1 MANGL
6 SLWQKSWQLLDRGL
20 FGAPSQGDG
29 LLARALRILRYPYA
43 ILRDL
48 LGGELTLRATGLVYA
63 TLLAL
68 IPLIALCFALL
79 KAVDA
84 HRDLEPFLLEFF
96 RPVGEAGPVITH
108 RIMIFAENVS
118 GGLVGIL
125 GFTVLLWTLV
135 GAVKKI
141 EDSLNYVW
149 QVRRARSIARRVLE
163 YVALLVIGPLVIA
176 AVIAFSKLAFDRV
189 SSYAINDFTFGTQ
202 LVNFAI
208 GTAPYVLVTALFTAI
223 YMVIPNTRVRFLP
236 ALVGAFAAGVFWA
249 GIGKAFTA
257 MVLYTSRLTL
267 VYAGF
272 AVVIAVFVWT
282 YLGWLILLAGAQLAF
297 YLQNPQNL
305 RLGHSPMRLT
315 GTDRERL
322 ALEIM
327 ARVAAGHH
335 AGHAAASIDQ
345 LARQLALPASI
356 VTDMTEK
363 LESDG
368 LLAISDECHLFPG
381 REIAS
386 IPVAQILA
394 SARSYGWGEPLHPRS
409 SLPGVMEVQKAV
421 EQAWHAAVAQRTLA
435 DLVGAGDRS
444 AAPAN
449 WPPV

>member
-1 MANGL
+1 MADGL

-63 TLLAL
+63 TLMAL
-68 IPLIALCFALL
+68 IPLIALSFALL

-108 RIMIFAENVS
+108 RIMVFAENVS

-149 QVRRARSIARRVLE
+149 QVRRARSIARRMLE
-163 YVALLVIGPLVIA
+163 FVALLIIGPLVIA
-176 AVIAFSKLAFDRV
+176 AVITFSKLAFDRV
-189 SSYAINDFTFGTQ
+189 SSYAIHDFTFGTQ

-208 GTAPYVLVTALFTAI
+208 GLAPYVLVTALFTSI
-223 YMVIPNTRVRFLP
+223 YMVMPNTRVRFWP
-236 ALVGAFAAGVFWA
+236 AVIGAFAAGVFWA
-249 GIGKAFTA
+249 AIGKAFTA
-257 MVLYTSRLTL
+257 MVLYTTRLTL

-272 AVVIAVFVWT
+272 AVVVAVFVWT

-305 RLGHSPMRLT
+305 RLGHSPMRLS

-327 ARVAAGHH
+327 ARVAAGHRD
-335 AGHAAASIDQ
+335 GHAPSSIDQ
-345 LARQLALPASI
+345 LARQLALPGSI

-381 REIAS
+381 REISS
-386 IPVAQILA
+386 IPLTQIIA
-394 SARSYGWGEPLHPRS
+394 SARSYGWGEPLHPRA
-409 SLPGVMEVQKAV
+409 SLPAVIEVQRAV
-421 EQAWHAAVAQRTLA
+421 EQAWHSAVESRTLA
-435 DLVGAGDRS
+435 DLVAGTAQQ
-444 AAPAN
+444 AARPDWRA
-449 WPPV
+449 